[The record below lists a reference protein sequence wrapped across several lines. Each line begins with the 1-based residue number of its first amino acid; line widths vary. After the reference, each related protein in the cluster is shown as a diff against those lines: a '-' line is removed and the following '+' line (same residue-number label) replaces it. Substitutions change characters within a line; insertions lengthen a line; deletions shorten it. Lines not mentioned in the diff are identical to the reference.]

1 MKNFTDMEKERQYE
15 FETIE
20 RCRNC
25 HGSGHT
31 VTRRG
36 LFGGRY
42 GVCEVCEGSGRV
54 WKRKSITVRIKPYKV
69 ERDG

>member
-1 MKNFTDMEKERQYE
+1 MEKERQYE
-15 FETIE
+15 FELVE

-25 HGSGHT
+25 RGSGCT

-36 LFGGRY
+36 LFGCRY

-54 WKRKSITVRIKPYKV
+54 WKRKSITIRVEPYKP
-69 ERDG
+69 EKDG

>member
-1 MKNFTDMEKERQYE
+1 MEKERQYE
-15 FETIE
+15 FELVE

-25 HGSGHT
+25 RGSGRT

-36 LFGGRY
+36 LFGSRF

-54 WKRKSITVRIKPYKV
+54 WKVRHITIMIKPYNDNKIQ
-69 ERDG
+69 

>member
-1 MKNFTDMEKERQYE
+1 MEKERQYE

-25 HGSGHT
+25 HGSGHA

-36 LFGGRY
+36 LFGSRF

-54 WKRKSITVRIKPYKV
+54 WKVRHITIMIKPYNDNKIQ
-69 ERDG
+69 

>member
-15 FETIE
+15 FEVIE

-25 HGSGHT
+25 RGSGHA

-36 LFGGRY
+36 LFGSRF
-42 GVCEVCEGSGRV
+42 GVCEVCGGSGRV
-54 WKRKSITVRIKPYKV
+54 LKSKRITIMIKPYKG
-69 ERDG
+69 ERHG